1 MGLSTGAKGEFHY
14 INGLFHEV
22 KLIKTF
28 SVG

>member
-14 INGLFHEV
+14 INGLFYVV
-22 KLIKTF
+22 KVIKTF